1 MHLKYIF
8 NIGKQ
13 LARGR
18 PVCRSIDYVGKRMIG
33 NLGNLSAVRA
43 SPSRRYR
50 PPGAGLITVPR
61 GDKASSVHSL
71 PWSSPT
77 LCARFGVA
85 VCGAAAGE
93 VAPTFTLGNRWRSKG
108 KMLSVEQ
115 VELETRRRRSARLT
129 VDGSS
134 ACFCAELSFF
144 EVTVSARGEGPL

>member
-1 MHLKYIF
+1 
-8 NIGKQ
+8 
-13 LARGR
+13 
-18 PVCRSIDYVGKRMIG
+18 MIG
-33 NLGNLSAVRA
+33 NLGNRSGFTQPPLPAARGRA
-43 SPSRRYR
+43 NHCAERGQTGGRSG
-50 PPGAGLITVPR
+50 PG
-61 GDKASSVHSL
+61 ASSVHSL
-71 PWSSPT
+71 PWSSPS

-93 VAPTFTLGNRWRSKG
+93 VAPTLTLGNRWSSKG

-115 VELETRRRRSARLT
+115 VELETRRRRSARRT

>member
-1 MHLKYIF
+1 
-8 NIGKQ
+8 
-13 LARGR
+13 
-18 PVCRSIDYVGKRMIG
+18 MIG

-50 PPGAGLITVPR
+50 PPR
-61 GDKASSVHSL
+61 GRANHCAERGQTGGRSGPGASSVHSL
-71 PWSSPT
+71 PWSPPS

-93 VAPTFTLGNRWRSKG
+93 VAPTFTLGNRWSSKG

-115 VELETRRRRSARLT
+115 VELETRRRRSARRT

-134 ACFCAELSFF
+134 AYFCAELSFF

>member
-1 MHLKYIF
+1 
-8 NIGKQ
+8 
-13 LARGR
+13 
-18 PVCRSIDYVGKRMIG
+18 MIG

-50 PPGAGLITVPR
+50 PPGPGLITVPR

-71 PWSSPT
+71 PWGSPS

-115 VELETRRRRSARLT
+115 VETRRRRSMRLT
-129 VDGSS
+129 VLVRV
-134 ACFCAELSFF
+134 FVLN
-144 EVTVSARGEGPL
+144 